1 MGPPPTVTGISPK
14 EASAGM
20 KITIRGENLGV
31 SPEDLLGVLILGC
44 DALMTV
50 KYSFKNTIF

>member
-1 MGPPPTVTGISPK
+1 MGPPPIVTGISPK

-31 SPEDLLGVLILGC
+31 SPEDLLGVLVLGC

-50 KYSFKNTIF
+50 KY